1 MKLFVIG
8 DSISQGFMSGAAAR
22 SDMAYSKWIA
32 QKMGL
37 EIGKDFRYPDW
48 LANGLPFNLEEIFRA
63 LYRHY
68 GSNIKG
74 FEWLT
79 VLQTINN
86 SIDIAEDYYERG
98 SGRPGIPY
106 PGKVDFFNNVSVRGF
121 TVADS

>member
-48 LANGLPFNLEEIFRA
+48 LANGLGRAAAASGGAVEAQRLRAEAGWFPRRLPSRRVRRVGYGQRSVEGFR
-63 LYRHY
+63 
-68 GSNIKG
+68 
-74 FEWLT
+74 
-79 VLQTINN
+79 
-86 SIDIAEDYYERG
+86 
-98 SGRPGIPY
+98 
-106 PGKVDFFNNVSVRGF
+106 
-121 TVADS
+121 